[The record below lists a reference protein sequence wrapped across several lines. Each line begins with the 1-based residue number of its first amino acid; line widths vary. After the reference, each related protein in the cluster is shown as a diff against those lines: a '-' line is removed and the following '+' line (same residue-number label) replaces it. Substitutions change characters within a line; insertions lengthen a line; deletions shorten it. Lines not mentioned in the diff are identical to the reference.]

1 MSHSYLA
8 IGPSGSVEP
17 DASKPTVWPGRT
29 ARPGAACS
37 QLSFTSPFGAWAS
50 PPRRTIAL
58 RFCSDGVWLEPA
70 ASRRPCGVTA
80 SAAIRSGPPVPT
92 TRLAAPVAVPS
103 SLYIASAN
111 WVVEPTAIAPP
122 TTKPSGSVTRLVMS
136 VTCEGETSC
145 VRVPPVPND
154 ASGAP
159 AGVRRARPTRCVAG
173 PVALLTVER
182 TSAVPSAS
190 TRRRRASTS

>member
-29 ARPGAACS
+29 ARPGTACS
-37 QLSFTSPFGAWAS
+37 QLSFTSPL
-50 PPRRTIAL
+50 RRVGVAAEADDRAQVLLARRLARAGREQAAL
-58 RFCSDGVWLEPA
+58 RRDGQRGDPVRA
-70 ASRRPCGVTA
+70 AGADDQVARR
-80 SAAIRSGPPVPT
+80 RS
-92 TRLAAPVAVPS
+92 AVPS

-154 ASGAP
+154 ASSAP
-159 AGVRRARPTRCVAG
+159 AG
-173 PVALLTVER
+173 
-182 TSAVPSAS
+182 
-190 TRRRRASTS
+190 